1 MNFFFL
7 LCSYTYTSEDVNKM
21 LADKRAKGTS
31 RGMNSAVEKAR
42 LTRLRDHALEANDTE
57 QVDR

>member
-1 MNFFFL
+1 
-7 LCSYTYTSEDVNKM
+7 M
-21 LADKRAKGTS
+21 LAEKRARGAQ

-57 QVDR
+57 QVQQ